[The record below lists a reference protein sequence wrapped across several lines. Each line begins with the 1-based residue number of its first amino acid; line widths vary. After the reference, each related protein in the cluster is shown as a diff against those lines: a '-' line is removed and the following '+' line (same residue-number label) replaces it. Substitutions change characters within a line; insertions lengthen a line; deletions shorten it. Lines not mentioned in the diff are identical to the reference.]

1 MASPKKKWLAR
12 KAGEEDAKAAPA
24 KPAPKVEEAAPAPKP
39 AKVEEKAA
47 EAPKREKKPARRLR
61 LSKDRE

>member
-12 KAGEEDAKAAPA
+12 KAREEAA
-24 KPAPKVEEAAPAPKP
+24 KPAPKVEKVAPAPKP

-47 EAPKREKKPARRLR
+47 EAPKKEKKPARRLR